1 MSASNMDFL
10 AVVPLLA
17 LGTGSLAVLLADI
30 VWRPKPRVWGALAG
44 ASLVAAAIGL
54 VWQWSQVVGD
64 EGEPDLFFSGML
76 AVDGYSVLGGL
87 IVVAIAGLGLAGAW
101 PLVES
106 LPKRGAEFVSLLLI
120 AAAGMHLMA
129 SAADLVF
136 VFLSLEVMSI
146 SLYVLA
152 GFTRDRADA
161 DESALKYFLL
171 GSFASAVFLYGVA
184 LFFASTGTTSLYD
197 GRDFLTA
204 NVILSPGVLLVGMG
218 LMIVG
223 LGFKVSAAPF
233 HMWAPDVYQGAPGGI
248 AGFMNAAAKIGGFAA
263 LARLLAVPLVSYI
276 DDWAPVVAVIAAIS
290 VVVGT
295 VLAIAQADFKR
306 MLAYSSVAHAG
317 FMLTALV
324 AGGDGIPDL
333 WFYLATYVFQVVG
346 AFTVAAVISGAA
358 GGRTALT
365 DYAGLAKRSPMLAMT
380 LMTLML
386 AMGGI
391 PLTAGF
397 VGKVAVFQAAIDVDY
412 LWLVIVGLLS
422 ATAGLFF
429 YLRVVVLMY
438 FQEPARAEAPGA
450 ALAVPEATRPQQLTL
465 LSSVAVT
472 VAFGIV
478 PWPLLEVAADAL
490 PF

>member
-1 MSASNMDFL
+1 MSATNMDFL
-10 AVVPLLA
+10 AVAPIVA
-17 LGTGSLAVLLADI
+17 LSVGALAVLLVDI
-30 VWRPKPRVWGALAG
+30 MWRPRPVVWGALAG
-44 ASLVAAAIGL
+44 ASLFAAGVAL
-54 VWQWSQVVGD
+54 VVQWTDVVGD
-64 EGEPDLFFSGML
+64 GGEPDLFFSGML
-76 AVDGYSVLGGL
+76 AVDGYSVFAGL
-87 IVVAIAGLGLAGAW
+87 LVIAVAALGLAGAW
-101 PLVES
+101 PLVKS
-106 LPKRGAEFVSLLLI
+106 LERRGAEFVSLLLV

-129 SAADLVF
+129 GAADLVF

-184 LFFASTGTTSLYD
+184 LFFASTGTTSLYG

-204 NVILSPGVLLVGMG
+204 NVVLSPGVLLIGMG

-233 HMWAPDVYQGAPGGI
+233 HMWAPDVYQGAPGGV
-248 AGFMNAAAKIGGFAA
+248 AGFMNAAAKVGGFAA
-263 LARLLAVPLVSYI
+263 LARLLAVPLTSYI

-324 AGGDGIPDL
+324 AGGEGIPDL
-333 WFYLATYVFQVVG
+333 WFYLATYVVLVVG
-346 AFTVAAVISGAA
+346 AFTVAAIVTGPS
-358 GGRTALT
+358 GGRSALT
-365 DYAGLAKRSPMLAMT
+365 AYAGLGKRSPMLALT

-391 PLTAGF
+391 PLTTGF
-397 VGKVAVFQAAIDVDY
+397 VGKVAVFQAAIDADY

-429 YLRVVVLMY
+429 YLRVIVLMY
-438 FQEPARAEAPGA
+438 FQEPALAEAPGA
-450 ALAVPEATRPQQLTL
+450 ATAAPEPTGPQRVTL
-465 LSSVAVT
+465 LSVVAVT

-478 PWPLLEVAADAL
+478 PWPLLEAAADAL